1 MTYVLYYTPG
11 ACSLAIN
18 ITLREAGL
26 PLELVKVDLRSKKL
40 ATGEDYLAVNP
51 NGYVPALRLPDGSVF
66 TEAAVVMQLLAD
78 QQPEAKLAPPLGSRE
93 RYRFQELV
101 NFIATEL
108 HKGANPLFSPVANEE
123 YKTQIKDRLAAR
135 WKHLESRLSD
145 GYLFGGS
152 FTAADAYAFYV
163 LRSWQRA
170 HKQDLAR
177 WPALADHYARLAA
190 RPTVAAA
197 LASEGL
203 EA

>member
-1 MTYVLYYTPG
+1 MSYVLHYAPG

-40 ATGEDYLAVNP
+40 ATGEDYLAINP

-66 TEAAVVMQLLAD
+66 TEAAVVMQLVAD
-78 QQPEAKLAPPLGSRE
+78 QKPEAGLAPPIGSRE
-93 RYRFQELV
+93 RYRFMELLH
-101 NFIATEL
+101 FIATEL

-123 YKTQIKDRLAAR
+123 YKTQIKERLAAR
-135 WKHLESRLSD
+135 WTHLENQLHD
-145 GYLFGGS
+145 GYLFGGG
-152 FTAADAYAFYV
+152 FTVADAYAFYV

-177 WPALADHYARLAA
+177 WPALADYYKRLAA

-197 LASEGL
+197 LAAEGL